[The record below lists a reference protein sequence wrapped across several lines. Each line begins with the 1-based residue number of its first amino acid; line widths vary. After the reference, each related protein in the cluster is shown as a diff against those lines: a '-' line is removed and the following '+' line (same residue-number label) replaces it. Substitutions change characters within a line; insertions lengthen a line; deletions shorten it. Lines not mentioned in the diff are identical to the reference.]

1 MLTLKHLKTLRH
13 VSILIDHH
21 QGVRRCLV
29 KVTEFQKITEFKI
42 LEVHYLVCNIQWIK
56 MHGETIKKILST
68 VHKYRISKEYIDVEG
83 GEIGCI
89 WNTAPV
95 FALMTC

>member
-1 MLTLKHLKTLRH
+1 
-13 VSILIDHH
+13 
-21 QGVRRCLV
+21 
-29 KVTEFQKITEFKI
+29 
-42 LEVHYLVCNIQWIK
+42 